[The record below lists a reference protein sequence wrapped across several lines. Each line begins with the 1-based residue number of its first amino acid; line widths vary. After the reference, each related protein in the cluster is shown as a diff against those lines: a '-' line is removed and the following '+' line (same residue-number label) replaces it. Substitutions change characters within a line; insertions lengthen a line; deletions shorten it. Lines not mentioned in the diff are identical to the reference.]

1 MDDIIIIGAGCAGLT
16 AAIYAARAGKRVRVL
31 ESEGIG
37 GQIASSPRVENYPG
51 IKEISGMAFSE
62 NLYAQA
68 EALGVKTDYGRA
80 VSLIPGE
87 PMTVVTSDGRL
98 QARSV
103 ILATG
108 TKHRMLGLEREKE
121 LRGRGVSY
129 CAVCDGAFFKN
140 ADVAVAGGGSAALQ
154 SAEYLSGV
162 CRKVYLIHRRD
173 RFRGEEKLAERVSAK
188 ANIELVLNANAVRLT
203 GGDTL
208 AGVVVKDKFSGAER
222 ELPVKGFFVAIGQE
236 PGSGAFSDVVK
247 LDEQGYIA
255 AGEDCR
261 TSVPGVFAAGDCRTK
276 SVRQLTTAA
285 ADGTVAALAACAWA
299 DEHPGE

>member
-16 AAIYAARAGKRVRVL
+16 AAIYAARAGKSVRVL
-31 ESEGIG
+31 EAEGIG

-51 IKEISGMAFSE
+51 IKEISGMEFSE

-80 VSLIPGE
+80 VSLLPGE
-87 PMTVVTSDGRL
+87 PMTVVTADGRL
-98 QARSV
+98 RCRSV

-108 TKHRMLGLEREKE
+108 TKHRTLGIDREKE
-121 LRGRGVSY
+121 LRGKGVSY

-140 ADVAVAGGGSAALQ
+140 ADAAVVGGGSAALQ
-154 SAEYLSGV
+154 SAEYLTGI
-162 CRKVYLIHRRD
+162 CHKVYLIHRRD
-173 RFRGEEKLAERVSAK
+173 QFRGEEKLAERVSGR
-188 ANIELVLNANAVRLT
+188 ANLELVLNAAAVRLT

-208 AGVVVKDKFSGAER
+208 SGVVVKDKTTGAER
-222 ELPVKGFFVAIGQE
+222 ELPVKGLFVAIGQE
-236 PGSGAFSDVVK
+236 PGSSAFADVVK

-261 TSVPGVFAAGDCRTK
+261 TSVPGVFTAGDCREK

-285 ADGTVAALAACAWA
+285 ADGTVAALAAVAWA
-299 DEHPGE
+299 EEHPGE